1 MERNNDLA
9 EIMRYVDI
17 GLTSFPNILSLIK
30 DNDIRSWENKI
41 GKSKSYKQYLLEESN
56 FNILT
61 LSYIIGYEKFYNVAD
76 NPPITQLI
84 FRKLESYLDQFP
96 DLLSDKSFINKIKN
110 LEGLNFLSTLS
121 ELSLAS
127 YFLQQGFSI
136 GFETRFIRKDS
147 GKRKDVDVTVQDK
160 KGNSFHLEAYMP
172 TEQSFIDGFFD
183 PHSEDHHLEFKIGKK
198 LLDKFGTDG
207 ITGLNG
213 QVLLAVNIAMFDMI
227 RLKLV
232 TGLKINHK
240 NLITFLPPDTHGF
253 LLFHDDF
260 ATINS
265 FQIIKLVE
273 KE

>member
-1 MERNNDLA
+1 MEQSDDLA

-17 GLTSFPNILSLIK
+17 GLTGFPNILSLIT
-30 DNDIRSWENKI
+30 DNDIRSWKNKI
-41 GKSKSYKQYLLEESN
+41 GKSENYKQYLLEESN

-61 LSYIIGYEKFYNVAD
+61 LSYIIGYEKFHKVAEST
-76 NPPITQLI
+76 PITQLI

-96 DLLSDKSFINKIKN
+96 ELLSDKSFINKIKN

-127 YFLQQGFSI
+127 HFLKQGFSI
-136 GFETRFIRKDS
+136 RFETRFVHKDS
-147 GKRKDVDVTVQDK
+147 DIRKDVDLTVTDK

-183 PHSEDHHLEFKIGKK
+183 PHSEDHHFEFKIGKK
-198 LLDKFGTDG
+198 LLDKFGPDG

-213 QVLLAVNIAMFDMI
+213 QVWLAVNVAMFDMI
-227 RLKLV
+227 RLKLA
-232 TGLKINHK
+232 TGLPINHK

-253 LLFHDDF
+253 LLFNDDF
-260 ATINS
+260 ATIDS
-265 FQIIKLVE
+265 FQIIKLVA
-273 KE
+273 K